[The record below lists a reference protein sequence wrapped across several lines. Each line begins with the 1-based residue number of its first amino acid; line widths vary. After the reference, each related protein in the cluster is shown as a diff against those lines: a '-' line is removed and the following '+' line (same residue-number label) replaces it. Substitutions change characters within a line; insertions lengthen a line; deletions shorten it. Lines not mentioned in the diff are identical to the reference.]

1 MISFKS
7 KDSQESSPTPQFES
21 INSSAPTTRVKKQT
35 QEMKGLSPP
44 VPRTVGDLG
53 QRETGPGIPG
63 RLTTLGLVFF
73 LIYLFFI
80 FGCGGS
86 SLLLGLFSS
95 CGAQA
100 SYCSGFSCWV
110 ARAPELKD
118 WTSVIAASR
127 AQA

>member
-53 QRETGPGIPG
+53 QRETGPGISG

-73 LIYLFFI
+73 FLICLFFI

-95 CGAQA
+95 RGARLLTAVA
-100 SYCSGFSCWV
+100 SLVGEHGLQSL
-110 ARAPELKD
+110 R
-118 WTSVIAASR
+118 TSVIAASR